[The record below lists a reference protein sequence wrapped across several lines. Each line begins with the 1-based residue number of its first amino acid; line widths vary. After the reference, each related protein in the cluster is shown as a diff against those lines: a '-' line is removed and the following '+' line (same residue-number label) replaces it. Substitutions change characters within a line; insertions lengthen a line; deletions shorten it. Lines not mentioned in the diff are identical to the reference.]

1 MWYKI
6 SQNTNSLRCF
16 VLVWSASQ
24 YKACHRFRA
33 GTSVHKFFVGG
44 VSLSKPMVGDTLLR
58 NYCFETGRSAI
69 IDQENIF
76 NKSHFQ
82 TIPQNMQWGFGA
94 MFDLNIMYAPFT
106 LYMVFIELLIRMFMF
121 LIIMCWYILEI
132 PIFHISIPI
141 WYIVW
146 LGKNLVCLLHYVLTH
161 WGRVTHI
168 CVSKL
173 TNTGSDN
180 AGILLNEPLGTNF
193 SEILIGIQIFSFR
206 KMRLKMSSAKGRLFC
221 LGLNVLTTGPRNS

>member
-6 SQNTNSLRCF
+6 SQNINSLRCL
-16 VLVWSASQ
+16 VLGWSASQ
-24 YKACHRFRA
+24 YKACHRFPA
-33 GTSVHKFFVGG
+33 GTSVHKLFVGG

-58 NYCFETGRSAI
+58 NYCFETGWSAI

-94 MFDLNIMYAPFT
+94 MFDLNIMYAPFP

-141 WYIVW
+141 WYLVW

-161 WGRVTHI
+161 
-168 CVSKL
+168 
-173 TNTGSDN
+173 GSDN

-193 SEILIGIQIFSFR
+193 SEIFIGIQIFSF
-206 KMRLKMSSAKGRLFC
+206 KNMRLKMSSAKWRPFC
-221 LGLNVLTTGPRNS
+221 LGLNVLTAGPRTS